1 MAVDSHAGFRER
13 RDKILLNEPS
23 NEPIMNQYRLMNK
36 LLDMGLL
43 PR

>member
-1 MAVDSHAGFRER
+1 MAVDSHARLRER

-23 NEPIMNQYRLMNK
+23 KLNQYRLMNK